1 PPHALPSD
9 SPLFDGYHPIQP
21 GPEFTAADGS
31 LIYPDQTL
39 PTKPYAVPGTMV
51 PDAQLAPGTELGR
64 FGYPG
69 GDYLA
74 PEGTPFAE
82 LSLPPTSAL
91 KPYCEYVV
99 ADPAKLPPGWQIEQ
113 SQVAPWF
120 HQPGGGIQYRII
132 APEGQEPSV
141 QELLDW
147 GFLKSKGP

>member
-1 PPHALPSD
+1 
-9 SPLFDGYHPIQP
+9 
-21 GPEFTAADGS
+21 
-31 LIYPDQTL
+31 
-39 PTKPYAVPGTMV
+39 
-51 PDAQLAPGTELGR
+51 LGR